1 MSPLTPPPDAP
12 RWPQLTL
19 RRVDQVVVVAVVS
32 LSLLVLAG
40 HWWWEGR
47 FRGKVIDIEHAE
59 PTQVAFQ
66 VDINAANWPELTLLP
81 EVGEQ
86 LAKRIVEWRAE
97 HGPFADLDQ
106 LRRVRGI
113 GPKTFE
119 RVKPYLTPIPSSGNV
134 VESSRVERTTALES
148 ES

>member
-1 MSPLTPPPDAP
+1 MTETPPPAD
-12 RWPQLTL
+12 RQWPLLTL
-19 RRVDQVVVVAVVS
+19 RRVDQGVVAVLV
-32 LSLLVLAG
+32 LFSLLILGG

-47 FRGKVIDIEHAE
+47 FRGQVIEIEHAE
-59 PTQVAFQ
+59 PTHVAFQ
-66 VDINAANWPELTLLP
+66 VDINSADWPELTLLP

-97 HGPFADLDQ
+97 HGSFGDLNQ

-119 RVKPYLTPIPSSGNV
+119 RVKPYLVPIPETGNV
-134 VESSRVERTTALES
+134 VGSPRGEIGKKSDQES
-148 ES
+148 